1 MQEKR
6 SSHKAMDSVLGW
18 FYAVC
23 QSKIEADTDEAF
35 REFVAYSEDET
46 RHAHCANDEGEH
58 CHEAKT
64 VETATA

>member
-18 FYAVC
+18 FYAVY
-23 QSKIEADTDEAF
+23 QWKIEAEKDEAF
-35 REFVAYSEDET
+35 REFVAYTEDET
-46 RHAHCANDEGEH
+46 RHAHCANEGEH